1 MANKGI
7 VAKPTNSVVMMILNL
22 LTRFSDISGNLF
34 LLNGIAKNTGSD
46 MGRILPKNKIGGWNY
61 QNSTEDVLD
70 YL

>member
-7 VAKPTNSVVMMILNL
+7 VAKPTNSVVMISLNL

-34 LLNGIAKNTGSD
+34 LLNGIAKNNGLHLALSPT
-46 MGRILPKNKIGGWNY
+46 NKIGGWND
-61 QNSTEDVLD
+61 QNSIEDVLD